1 MGIPKVIH
9 YCWFGGNPLPKD
21 AKRCIESWK
30 KFCPDYQIIE
40 WNESNFDY
48 TDNLYAKQAMECK
61 RWAFVSDY
69 ARLKIVY
76 EQGGIY
82 LDTDVELIR
91 PLDSLLDLEAFFGF
105 ESNRCKQEAEVA
117 TGLGFGARK
126 GNAVVKAMME
136 DYETIPFLK
145 EDGTPDMTPCP
156 ERNTRVLVGLGLRT
170 DGTRQTMAGA
180 EIFPA
185 EYFCPIGFQSDQSN
199 ITKDTYSIHHYH
211 ASWLSVG
218 KKLDHHVKKYMNE
231 RLYDEFYRPA
241 RRWIGMRKYE
251 LLKIFKRGGVRIPR
265 PKFCEAVRKH
275 GVRSGR
281 FLCYGLCMVWT
292 FSGNCVILKQF
303 QRPYF

>member
-82 LDTDVELIR
+82 LNTDVELIR
-91 PLDSLLDLEAFFGF
+91 PLDDLLDYEAFFGF
-105 ESNRCKQEAEVA
+105 ENNREKQEREVA
-117 TGLGFGARK
+117 TGLGFGAQK
-126 GNAVVKAMME
+126 GNAVVKAMLE
-136 DYETIPFLK
+136 DYKNISFLR
-145 EDGTPDMTPCP
+145 ESGTHDITPCP
-156 ERNTRVLVGLGLRT
+156 ERNTDTLIRLGLRP
-170 DGTRQTMAGA
+170 DGTRQTVAGA

-185 EYFCPIGFQSDQSN
+185 EYFCPIEYQSGRKCVTRN
-199 ITKDTYSIHHYH
+199 TYSIHRYT
-211 ASWLSVG
+211 ASWM
-218 KKLDHHVKKYMNE
+218 KKGEKIDCTVKKYIGND
-231 RLYDEFYRPA
+231 LYYRVYRPM
-241 RRWIGMRKYE
+241 RKWIGMKKIG
-251 LLKIFKRGGVRIPR
+251 LKNMLRRAK
-265 PKFCEAVRKH
+265 
-275 GVRSGR
+275 
-281 FLCYGLCMVWT
+281 
-292 FSGNCVILKQF
+292 
-303 QRPYF
+303 